1 MHSTLHNTWLI
12 AKRDYLER
20 VKTKAFVIMTLLT
33 PALMFMWAIVPSM
46 MITAKTGGTRHI
58 VAVTSNAEVG
68 AAIRTNLDKT
78 AGTRPSVASRQAAPS
93 TSDIKYTVEV
103 DTNVTEAERARLQS
117 RIDSKEIDGFLWL
130 DDKSLKDHTIS
141 YTARQTNDFIELGT
155 LRGGVRDALIRQE
168 LKGRG
173 IAEGDVESALKSY
186 KLETMQWANGKA
198 KKSGQDSQ
206 FFIVF
211 ILGLTMYITIMIFGI
226 GVMRA
231 VLQEKTS
238 RIMEVLMSAV
248 TSTELMA
255 GKIIGVGAVGLTQ
268 IGIWALM
275 ATLGASPGAFSIAAQ
290 AKAANLSAA
299 TAVYFA
305 VFFLLGY
312 VLYSAMCAALGAAV
326 SSEQEAQQ
334 IQMFVLMPLIVS
346 FLVMFLAMR
355 VPDDPRVVALSMFP
369 FTAPLVMYTRIV
381 VQTPPGWQIALSI
394 GITIATIFGV
404 LFICGRI
411 YRVGILMYGKRAT
424 LPEILKWIRYA

>member
-12 AKRDYLER
+12 AERDYLER
-20 VKTKAFVIMTLLT
+20 VRTKAFVIMTLLT
-33 PALMFMWAIVPSM
+33 PALMFMWAVVPSM
-46 MITAKTGGTRHI
+46 MITAKTGGTRHL
-58 VAVTSNAEVG
+58 VVVTSNAELRN
-68 AAIRTNLDKT
+68 AIK
-78 AGTRPSVASRQAAPS
+78 AGLNKPANTRSTVASRQAQPS
-93 TSDIKYTVEV
+93 SSDMKYSVDV
-103 DTNVTEAERARLQS
+103 DTNNTEAERAALQS

-130 DDKSLKDHTIS
+130 DDKSLQEHTIS

-155 LRGGVRDALIRQE
+155 LRGVVRDALLRQE

-186 KLETMQWANGKA
+186 KLETTQWANGKA
-198 KKSGQDSQ
+198 KKSDQDFL
-206 FFIVF
+206 FFTVF

-231 VLQEKTS
+231 ILQEKTS
-238 RIMEVLMSAV
+238 RIMEVLMSSV
-248 TSTELMA
+248 TATELMA

-268 IGIWALM
+268 IAIWALM
-275 ATLGASPGAFSIAAQ
+275 ATLGAAPGAFSIAAQ
-290 AKAANLSAA
+290 VKAANLSAA
-299 TAVYFA
+299 TAVYFGI
-305 VFFLLGY
+305 FFLLGY

-355 VPDDPRVVALSMFP
+355 VPDDPRVVLLSMFP

-381 VQTPPGWQIALSI
+381 VQTPPMWQIALSI

-424 LPEILKWIRYA
+424 LPEIVKWIRYA

>member
-20 VKTKAFVIMTLLT
+20 VRTKAFLIMTLLT
-33 PALMFMWAIVPSM
+33 PALMFMWAVVPSM

-58 VAVTSNAEVG
+58 VAVTGNAEVG
-68 AAIRTNLDKT
+68 AAIRTNLNKQ
-78 AGTRPSVASRQAAPS
+78 AGTATSVTSRQAAPS
-93 TSDIKYTVEV
+93 TSDMKYTVEV
-103 DTNVTEAERARLQS
+103 DSNVTEAERSALQS

-130 DDKSLKDHTIS
+130 DEKSLNDHTIN

-155 LRGGVRDALIRQE
+155 LRSVVRDALIRQE

-173 IAEGDVESALKSY
+173 IPEGDVESALKSY

-211 ILGLTMYITIMIFGI
+211 FLGLTMYITIMIFGI

-231 VLQEKTS
+231 ILQEKTS

-275 ATLGASPGAFSIAAQ
+275 AALGASPGAFSIAAQ
-290 AKAANLSAA
+290 VKAANLSAA

-381 VQTPPGWQIALSI
+381 VQTPPAWQIALSI